1 MLEPEDYIVIT
12 KANNGYI
19 VTLNNDTDPDEDR
32 QPHVFTDVSDLVEHM
47 VRTLSTGGSH
57 GSTQ

>member
-1 MLEPEDYIVIT
+1 MLEPEDYLVIT

-19 VTLNNDTDPDEDR
+19 VTQNNDTDPDEDR
-32 QPHVFTDVSDLVEHM
+32 QPHVFNDVSELLEH
-47 VRTLSTGGSH
+47 VSETLEEGRH